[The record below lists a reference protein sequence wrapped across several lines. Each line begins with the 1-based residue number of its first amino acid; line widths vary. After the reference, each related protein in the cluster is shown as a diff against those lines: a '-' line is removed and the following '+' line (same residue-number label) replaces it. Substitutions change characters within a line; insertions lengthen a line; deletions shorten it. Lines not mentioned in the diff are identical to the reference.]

1 MAKINENFK
10 KVLVLIFIIIV
21 TMLIVSNFRL
31 KSEIDKYK
39 EENLVLKYKTKE
51 VNRFELE
58 KTELLKQKELQEKIN
73 YQLKK
78 ELKKRN
84 EEILSIAQVNAQL
97 IKKIE
102 IKEVEIVQLNDSL
115 KNLVLKVDSLYNLK
129 INDEKIKDA
138 KSVLVFKIKEK
149 DNYFNLNGKLVA
161 FFKDSV
167 LNPIKSYLNFDTIQF
182 KLNFQVVQTVSKN
195 NLIRVYFNYDN
206 PYIKIDSSK
215 LYLDFDFAKNT
226 FERKENEDKIG
237 FLLGGGIQ
245 KEFSTNNNQLL
256 LGTGIIYKSL
266 QLQLLL
272 QTGLGN
278 KSNTINLSLYKQF

>member
-21 TMLIVSNFRL
+21 TMLIVSNFKL

-51 VNRFELE
+51 VNRLELE

-102 IKEVEIVQLNDSL
+102 MKEVEIVQLNDSL

-129 INDEKIKDA
+129 IDDEKIKDA

-167 LNPIKSYLNFDTIQF
+167 LNPIKSYLNLDTIQF
-182 KLNFQVVQTVSKN
+182 KLNFQVVQTVSKD

-256 LGTGIIYKSL
+256 LGTGITYKSF
-266 QLQLLL
+266 QLLL

-278 KSNTINLSLYKQF
+278 KSNTISLGLYKQF

>member
-1 MAKINENFK
+1 M
-10 KVLVLIFIIIV
+10 
-21 TMLIVSNFRL
+21 
-31 KSEIDKYK
+31 
-39 EENLVLKYKTKE
+39 
-51 VNRFELE
+51 
-58 KTELLKQKELQEKIN
+58 
-73 YQLKK
+73 
-78 ELKKRN
+78 
-84 EEILSIAQVNAQL
+84 
-97 IKKIE
+97 
-102 IKEVEIVQLNDSL
+102 KEVEIVQLNDSL